1 MRCYSELILL
11 PTFEERYEYLRL
23 KGSVGRETFGWD
35 RYLNQALY
43 RSTEW
48 KRLRSRVVIRDGGN
62 DLALDGY
69 PVLARGQ
76 IHHINPLTPE
86 QILDRDPAVFDPEN
100 LVLVSIAT
108 HNAIHYGV
116 GRLSP
121 KTPIERSPNDQCP
134 WLIQPL
140 DDAIDSV

>member
-48 KRLRSRVVIRDGGN
+48 KRLRNRVVIRDGGN

-100 LVLVSIAT
+100 LVLVSLAT

-116 GRLSP
+116 SRLSS
-121 KTPIERSPNDQCP
+121 KTLIERSPNDQCP
-134 WLIQPL
+134 WL
-140 DDAIDSV
+140 S